1 MLRRLAS
8 YLPFPIRQSLRSW
21 KYRLQ
26 HVSSRFRPDEPEF
39 DQLPNWVHP
48 GDWVLDIGANVGKYT
63 FRFSELVGQ
72 QGRVFAFEP
81 ITETAEILAA
91 MATRP
96 RNRNISILNIAV
108 SERGGEVSFRV
119 PSGAAGLPN
128 YFQARVSGEGDRKV
142 PCFALDDLP
151 FPNRIVLVKI
161 DVEEHPS
168 DPRNAKSN
176 RARPSNPDHRRTRR
190 HLPGV
195 SSRPRLSHVTESRR
209 FAKPGI
215 CSTFLKCHEKI
226 YNPVPSGR
234 GFCENGLIFLCEL
247 RAFA

>member
-48 GDWVLDIGANVGKYT
+48 GDWVLDIGANVGQYT
-63 FRFSELVGQ
+63 LRFSELVGQ

-91 MATRP
+91 MATRA

-108 SERGGEVSFRV
+108 SERAGEVSFRV

-161 DVEEHPS
+161 DVEEHEVQVIRGMRNLIERDHPILIIEGHEGIYPEFLAAHGYRMLPKAAGS
-168 DPRNAKSN
+168 PNLVFVPRS
-176 RARPSNPDHRRTRR
+176 
-190 HLPGV
+190 
-195 SSRPRLSHVTESRR
+195 
-209 FAKPGI
+209 
-215 CSTFLKCHEKI
+215 
-226 YNPVPSGR
+226 
-234 GFCENGLIFLCEL
+234 
-247 RAFA
+247 

>member
-48 GDWVLDIGANVGKYT
+48 GDWVLDIGANVGQYT
-63 FRFSELVGQ
+63 LRFSELVGQ

-91 MATRP
+91 MATRA

-108 SERGGEVSFRV
+108 SERAGEVSFRV

-128 YFQARVSGEGDRKV
+128 YFQDRVSGEGDRKV

-161 DVEEHPS
+161 DVEEHEVQVIRGMRNLIERDHPILIIEGHEGIYPEFLAAHGYRMLPKAAGS
-168 DPRNAKSN
+168 PNLVFVPRS
-176 RARPSNPDHRRTRR
+176 
-190 HLPGV
+190 
-195 SSRPRLSHVTESRR
+195 
-209 FAKPGI
+209 
-215 CSTFLKCHEKI
+215 
-226 YNPVPSGR
+226 
-234 GFCENGLIFLCEL
+234 
-247 RAFA
+247 

>member
-1 MLRRLAS
+1 M
-8 YLPFPIRQSLRSW
+8 
-21 KYRLQ
+21 Q

-48 GDWVLDIGANVGKYT
+48 GDWVLDIGANVGQYT
-63 FRFSELVGQ
+63 LRFSELVGQ

-91 MATRP
+91 MATRA

-108 SERGGEVSFRV
+108 SERAGEVSFRV

-161 DVEEHPS
+161 DVEEHEVQVIRGMRNLIERDHPILIIEGHEGIYPEFLAAHGYRMLPKAAGS
-168 DPRNAKSN
+168 PNLVFVPRS
-176 RARPSNPDHRRTRR
+176 
-190 HLPGV
+190 
-195 SSRPRLSHVTESRR
+195 
-209 FAKPGI
+209 
-215 CSTFLKCHEKI
+215 
-226 YNPVPSGR
+226 
-234 GFCENGLIFLCEL
+234 
-247 RAFA
+247 

>member
-48 GDWVLDIGANVGKYT
+48 GDWVLDIGANVGQYT
-63 FRFSELVGQ
+63 LRFSELVGQ

-91 MATRP
+91 MATRA

-108 SERGGEVSFRV
+108 SERAGEVSFRV

-161 DVEEHPS
+161 DVEEHEVQVIRGMRNLIERDHPILIIEGHEGIYPEFLAVHGYRMLPKAAGS
-168 DPRNAKSN
+168 PNLVFVPRS
-176 RARPSNPDHRRTRR
+176 
-190 HLPGV
+190 
-195 SSRPRLSHVTESRR
+195 
-209 FAKPGI
+209 
-215 CSTFLKCHEKI
+215 
-226 YNPVPSGR
+226 
-234 GFCENGLIFLCEL
+234 
-247 RAFA
+247 